1 MTMPKG
7 GRKYKSWEL
16 YVCIALNR
24 LVQELDIDLYQPDL
38 EEKLDLILEERGRG
52 LTKFEIGNE
61 IKSNHHMTNK
71 VLGHMEESGMI
82 NMETEGRTYRI
93 RITKEGVM
101 HARKYNEFYM
111 MMYRDFLLDHYKYRQ
126 LPPWFSKD

>member
-1 MTMPKG
+1 MPAD

-24 LVQELDIDLYQPDL
+24 LVQELDIDLYQDEL
-38 EEKLDLILEERGRG
+38 EGKLDNILEDRGHG

-71 VLGHMEESGMI
+71 VLQNMEETGMI
-82 NMETEGRTYRI
+82 SVESEGRSYRI
-93 RITKEGVM
+93 KITKDGVM
-101 HARKYNEFYM
+101 HARKFNEFYL

-126 LPPWFSKD
+126 LPPWFSDK

>member
-1 MTMPKG
+1 MPGG
-7 GRKYKSWEL
+7 GRRYKSWEL

-24 LVQELDIDLYQPDL
+24 LVQELDIDLYQDAL
-38 EEKLDLILEERGRG
+38 EEKLDSILQERGRG

-71 VLGHMEESGMI
+71 VLKHMEESDMI
-82 NMETEGRTYRI
+82 EMRSDGRSYRI
-93 RITKEGVM
+93 YITKDGVM

-111 MMYRDFLLDHYKYRQ
+111 MMYRDFLVDHYKYRN
-126 LPPWFSKD
+126 LPPWFKSD

>member
-1 MTMPKG
+1 MPADG
-7 GRKYKSWEL
+7 GRRYKSWEL

-38 EEKLDLILEERGRG
+38 EEKLDQVLEERGQG
-52 LTKFEIGNE
+52 LTKFEVGNE

-71 VLGHMEESGMI
+71 VLRHMEGSGMVRV
-82 NMETEGRTYRI
+82 EREERTYRI
-93 RITKEGVM
+93 HITREGVL

-111 MMYRDFLLDHYKYRQ
+111 MMYRDFLLDHYRYRR
-126 LPPWFSKD
+126 LPPWFKSD

>member
-1 MTMPKG
+1 MPAG
-7 GRKYKSWEL
+7 GRRYKSWEL

-24 LVQELDIDLYQPDL
+24 LVQDLDIDLYQDDL
-38 EEKLDLILEERGRG
+38 EKKIDQVLEERGSG

-71 VLGHMEESGMI
+71 VLDHMVEVGMVSMEREE
-82 NMETEGRTYRI
+82 RTYRI
-93 RITKEGVM
+93 KITKEGVL

-111 MMYRDFLLDHYKYRQ
+111 MMYRDFLIDHYKYRQ
-126 LPPWFSKD
+126 LPPWFKE

>member
-1 MTMPKG
+1 MPAGG
-7 GRKYKSWEL
+7 GRRYKSWEL

-38 EEKLDLILEERGRG
+38 EDKLDQVLEEREQG
-52 LTKFEIGNE
+52 LTKFEVGNE

-71 VLGHMEESGMI
+71 VLKHMEESGMVRV
-82 NMETEGRTYRI
+82 EKEDRTYRI
-93 RITKEGVM
+93 FITREGVL

-111 MMYRDFLLDHYKYRQ
+111 MMYRDFLLDHYRYRK
-126 LPPWFSKD
+126 LPSWFKSD

>member
-1 MTMPKG
+1 MPAG
-7 GRKYKSWEL
+7 GRRYKSWEL

-24 LVQELDIDLYQPDL
+24 LVQELDIDLYQSAL
-38 EEKLDLILEERGRG
+38 EDKIDGILEERGHG

-71 VLGHMEESGMI
+71 VLKHMEDSDMVRVES
-82 NMETEGRTYRI
+82 EGRSYRI
-93 RITKEGVM
+93 YITREGVL

-111 MMYRDFLLDHYKYRQ
+111 MMYKDFLLDHYKYRQ
-126 LPPWFSKD
+126 LPAWFKE